1 MNGMHRMHSCDQ
13 VCLFYFIPII
23 PLPGAECLE
32 YILLYLR
39 IGIYGRS
46 MKQTFQI
53 IQCTGIPTC
62 ISKIIIVVNQIHPYT
77 VVVNLPGALLVLI
90 NKDTS

>member
-1 MNGMHRMHSCDQ
+1 
-13 VCLFYFIPII
+13 
-23 PLPGAECLE
+23 
-32 YILLYLR
+32 
-39 IGIYGRS
+39 

-53 IQCTGIPTC
+53 IQWTGIPTC